1 ANAWSKNLAFHPST
15 PHLLRNVDI
24 KKAEGRISS
33 LRFLE
38 IAKVSASILLREEF
52 KDKPL
57 RLSMLEAVIPENNQT
72 LTKSQA
78 KDILH

>member
-1 ANAWSKNLAFHPST
+1 
-15 PHLLRNVDI
+15 
-24 KKAEGRISS
+24 
-33 LRFLE
+33 LE